1 MFGIKYLCFLAGFLP
16 AVLSTTLPPTFTK
29 LYNGAVLLD
38 IPANPIVAGPF
49 GTRTLIKIEG
59 GNLTDPITGD
69 VATIIPGLGG
79 ETGVMASNNVFYA
92 SVQAGF
98 QWVDD
103 RKSAWAELHG
113 VAELTGGNAHIRFET
128 DSPART
134 KLNGL
139 FTIYTINTSTVPATL
154 AIYGLYYRTG
164 EEQMS
169 LHVSRLSDA
178 M

>member
-1 MFGIKYLCFLAGFLP
+1 MFGIKYLCFLASFLP

-38 IPANPIVAGPF
+38 IPANPI
-49 GTRTLIKIEG
+49 RLSR
-59 GNLTDPITGD
+59 GNLTDLITGD
-69 VATIIPGLGG
+69 VVATIIPALGG
-79 ETGVMASNNVFYA
+79 ETGVIASNNVFYA

-103 RKSAWAELHG
+103 RKFAWAELHG
-113 VAELTGGNAHIRFET
+113 VGELTGGNGHIRFET

-169 LHVSRLSDA
+169 LHVSRLPDA